1 MQGTTLADTDED
13 LARRAWREGDS
24 TCFAELFVRHRKR
37 VFCAC
42 RGFLGDSHA
51 AEDATQETFLKAYK
65 NLELFRDGCFAS
77 WLMRI
82 ARNVCIDEWRRKG
95 HEFGVDDLEA
105 VENTGTRPPNSSFE
119 AHLLA
124 EQTWEEIK
132 SLPREQRECL
142 ELKIEGFSYEETA
155 EKTGL
160 TVQSVKSHIQNGR
173 RMLWQRITKPSGN
186 VVRPTGKSRSV
197 LWSL

>member
-1 MQGTTLADTDED
+1 MLADTDED
-13 LARRAWREGDS
+13 LARRAWEEGDS
-24 TCFAELFVRHRKR
+24 ACFAELFVRHRKR

-42 RGFLGDSHA
+42 RGFLADSHA
-51 AEDATQETFLKAYK
+51 AEDATQEAFLRAYK
-65 NLELFRDGCFAS
+65 NLALFRDGCFGS

-105 VENTGTRPPNSSFE
+105 VETTGTRPPKSSFE

-124 EQTWEEIK
+124 EQTWNEMK

-142 ELKIEGFSYEETA
+142 ELRIEGYSYEEAA
-155 EKTGL
+155 EHTGL

-173 RMLWQRITKPSGN
+173 RMLWQRLTKPADD
-186 VVRPTGKSRSV
+186 VVRPSGRRRPV
-197 LWSL
+197 FWSL